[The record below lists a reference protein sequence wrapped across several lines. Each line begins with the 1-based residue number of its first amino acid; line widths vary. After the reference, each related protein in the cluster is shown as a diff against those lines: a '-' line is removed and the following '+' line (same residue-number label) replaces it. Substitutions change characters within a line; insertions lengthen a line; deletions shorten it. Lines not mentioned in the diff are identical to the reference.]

1 MTIFNFQKAYAILP
15 LLVLTLGACSTTT
28 IEAPKPQT
36 VTVVT
41 ADPIVMT
48 VPATGPGDV
57 ATVAAGYGQFST
69 LLAAANAA
77 GVYDRLTM
85 SGPITVF
92 APTDQAFANLPA
104 GTLEK
109 LLKVE
114 NRAALRKIVSYHI
127 VSGRVPSSG
136 LMGAM
141 ITSPTLEG
149 HSVSIDGRNGVRV
162 NNATEV
168 QADIPASNGLIHAI
182 DTVLMPADL
191 PYIR

>member
-1 MTIFNFQKAYAILP
+1 
-15 LLVLTLGACSTTT
+15 
-28 IEAPKPQT
+28 
-36 VTVVT
+36 
-41 ADPIVMT
+41 
-48 VPATGPGDV
+48 
-57 ATVAAGYGQFST
+57 
-69 LLAAANAA
+69 
-77 GVYDRLTM
+77 
-85 SGPITVF
+85 
-92 APTDQAFANLPA
+92 
-104 GTLEK
+104 

-114 NRAALRKIVSYHI
+114 NRAALHKIVSYHI

-162 NNATEV
+162 NNATVV

>member
-1 MTIFNFQKAYAILP
+1 MTIFNFQKTYAILP

-28 IEAPKPQT
+28 IEAPKPQA

-48 VPATGPGDV
+48 VPAPGPGDV
-57 ATVAAGYGQFST
+57 ATVAAGYGQFNT

-77 GVYDRLTM
+77 GIYDRLTM

-162 NNATEV
+162 NNATVV

>member
-1 MTIFNFQKAYAILP
+1 M
-15 LLVLTLGACSTTT
+15 
-28 IEAPKPQT
+28 
-36 VTVVT
+36 T

-57 ATVAAGYGQFST
+57 ATVAAGYGQFNT

-77 GVYDRLTM
+77 GLYDRLTM

-114 NRAALRKIVSYHI
+114 NRAALRRIVSYHI

-136 LMGAM
+136 LMGITM
-141 ITSPTLEG
+141 TSPTLEG
-149 HSVSIDGRNGVRV
+149 HSVAIDGRNGVRV
-162 NNATEV
+162 NNATVV
-168 QADIPASNGLIHAI
+168 QADIPASNGVIHAI

>member
-1 MTIFNFQKAYAILP
+1 MMARVN
-15 LLVLTLGACSTTT
+15 SR
-28 IEAPKPQT
+28 
-36 VTVVT
+36 
-41 ADPIVMT
+41 DR
-48 VPATGPGDV
+48 GPCPRKSLR
-57 ATVAAGYGQFST
+57 Q
-69 LLAAANAA
+69 
-77 GVYDRLTM
+77 R
-85 SGPITVF
+85 ITVF
-92 APTDQAFANLPA
+92 APTDQAFANLPT

-141 ITSPTLEG
+141 VTSPTLEG

-162 NNATEV
+162 NNATVV